1 MLKDVKTKHST
12 DQILAFHPQSRSR
25 YQTLKIQSKH
35 GKLKPFHSSVN
46 RYKRAR
52 RLCSPILCL
61 IELLSLLLHR
71 KDKKKTQ
78 NKTLHLCTVVQNIH
92 IYTHNTN
99 LAGISGRE
107 LRALASG
114 TQMSCLVRIILI
126 KNIVLP
132 VCTFVW
138 SIYNRLVCV
147 ALQPA
152 VPIDEVHH
160 VLCRGDGGNVDGE
173 ALQGEKTGCGCLTL
187 QQKLLKKK
195 KNCDYGGAVRTCLA
209 PSMSR

>member
-1 MLKDVKTKHST
+1 
-12 DQILAFHPQSRSR
+12 
-25 YQTLKIQSKH
+25 
-35 GKLKPFHSSVN
+35 
-46 RYKRAR
+46 
-52 RLCSPILCL
+52 
-61 IELLSLLLHR
+61 
-71 KDKKKTQ
+71 
-78 NKTLHLCTVVQNIH
+78 
-92 IYTHNTN
+92 
-99 LAGISGRE
+99 
-107 LRALASG
+107 
-114 TQMSCLVRIILI
+114 MSCLVRIILI

-187 QQKLLKKK
+187 QHKLLKKK
-195 KNCDYGGAVRTCLA
+195 LRLWRCCAYLSGSLNVQVNESFAIVLRPALNLLDLFEVG
-209 PSMSR
+209 